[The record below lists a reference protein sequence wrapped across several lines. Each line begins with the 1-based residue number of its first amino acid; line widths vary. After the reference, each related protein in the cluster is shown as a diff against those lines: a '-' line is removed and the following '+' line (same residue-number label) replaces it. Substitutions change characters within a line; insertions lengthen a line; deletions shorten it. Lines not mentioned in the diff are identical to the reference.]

1 MSNILDPDQA
11 QHLDGPDLDIN
22 CLQRLSADDKRCHR
36 QVKSSDF
43 YSILDLKKNADRLHA
58 ICIRLKIRH
67 KTVFVY
73 FTYSLN
79 GCAWFLPF

>member
-1 MSNILDPDQA
+1 MLA
-11 QHLDGPDLDIN
+11 QVTVTLGLRD
-22 CLQRLSADDKRCHR
+22 S
-36 QVKSSDF
+36 
-43 YSILDLKKNADRLHA
+43 
-58 ICIRLKIRH
+58 IRLKIRH